1 MLLSA
6 VTAVARAVPLGTG
19 YRIADWLSEGHRLF
33 CPDRRRAVRDNL
45 EVLLRNG
52 ADPDRATG
60 EVFRN
65 YGRFLF
71 EFLRGPDVGEIPHR
85 FEGWDVLE
93 GALARGRGVILAVLH
108 TGNWEITGARL
119 AKAGVPVHAVAGV
132 QLRAPWTR
140 ELGRRQ
146 KEAGIRIL
154 PPGVASWRDLPRI
167 LGRNEALA
175 LLIDGD
181 IHQRAHAVELCGRR
195 VRFPI
200 GPARLAAH
208 TGAALLPMYCR
219 RDPDGGLSARFL
231 EEVAVA
237 GDSPAAVRAATE
249 ETARRLEKVLRDL
262 ASQWLIFRRFFGDP
276 PPENGTPERA
286 A

>member
-6 VTAVARAVPLGTG
+6 VTAVAKAVPLDTG
-19 YRIADWLSEGHRLF
+19 YRIAELLSEGHRLLS
-33 CPDRRRAVRDNL
+33 PDRRRAVRSNL
-45 EVLLRNG
+45 QVLLRNG
-52 ADPDRATG
+52 ADPDRTTG

-71 EFLRGPDVGEIPHR
+71 EFLRGPDVDEVPHR
-85 FEGWDVLE
+85 FERWDVLE
-93 GALARGRGVILAVLH
+93 KALARRRGVILAVLH

-132 QLRAPWTR
+132 QLRARWTR

-146 KEAGIRIL
+146 ARAGIRIL

-167 LGRNEALA
+167 LARNEALA

-181 IHQRAHAVELCGRR
+181 VHRRAHALELCGRP
-195 VRFPI
+195 VRLPT
-200 GPARLAAH
+200 GPARLAAR
-208 TGAALLPMYCR
+208 TGAVLLPMFCR

-231 EEVAVA
+231 DEVTVV
-237 GDSPAAVRAATE
+237 DHSPAAIAAATE
-249 ETARRLEKVLRDL
+249 EMGRRLEKVLHDL

-276 PPENGTPERA
+276 PPQNGSPERA